1 MLSYDLSHTTFSTQH
16 SAFSTHIRGGDILE
30 RIGIYGGTYSPP
42 HIGHIRAAEY
52 AIGALKLDRL
62 LLIPTGVSP
71 HKEMAAGASSADRLE
86 MLRLSSSGIER
97 AEVSDMEIR
106 RAGSS
111 YTVDTLRTLKEQNPD
126 SQLVLLMG
134 TDMFLSFTSW
144 REPEA
149 IMQLAVLAV
158 FCRGEKGERQRI
170 KDQKA
175 ALEAMG
181 ARVELVANP
190 VTAISST
197 DLRRM
202 LIFGCG
208 DPFLMPGVGD
218 YIRANGLYGTGKDRR
233 NLSMEALEAEVISL
247 MNPNRVAH
255 VLGCRDTAVELAKVY
270 GENEVDAARAGLLHD
285 ITKAIDGPLQLTLC
299 AEYGMI
305 LDTFSRRFP
314 KTLHALTGSLVA
326 QRVFGENEHVVS
338 AICHHTTGR
347 ANMTLLEKIIYIAD
361 YVEPNRDFPGVEEM
375 RRLAYTDL
383 DAAVLM
389 GLESAV
395 AHVRRQGQAL
405 APATIE
411 ALEYLRTQN

>member
-1 MLSYDLSHTTFSTQH
+1 M
-16 SAFSTHIRGGDILE
+16 E

-42 HIGHIRAAEY
+42 HIGHLKAAEY
-52 AIGALKLDRL
+52 AIEALGLDRL

-71 HKEMAAGASSADRLE
+71 HKAMSAGATSADRLE
-86 MLRLSSSGIER
+86 MLRLSAAGMEK
-97 AEVSDMEIR
+97 AQVSDLEIR
-106 RAGSS
+106 RQGSS
-111 YTVDTLRTLKEQNPD
+111 YTVDTLRTIREENPGAE
-126 SQLVLLMG
+126 LVLLMG
-134 TDMFLSFTSW
+134 TDMFVSFLSW

-149 IMQLAVLAV
+149 ILALATLAV
-158 FCRGEKGERQRI
+158 FCRGERGERQRI
-170 KDQKA
+170 EAQKEN
-175 ALEAMG
+175 LEAMG
-181 ARVELVANP
+181 AKIRLVENP
-190 VTAISST
+190 VNAISST

-202 LIFGCG
+202 LVFGCA

-218 YIRANGLYGTGKDRR
+218 FIREKGLYGLDRNR
-233 NLSMEALEAEVISL
+233 KNLPMEALETEVIAL

-255 VLGCRDTAVELAKVY
+255 VLGCRDTAVELARVY

-299 AEYGMI
+299 DEYGI
-305 LDTFSRRFP
+305 VLDTFSRSFP

-326 QRVFGENEHVVS
+326 ERIFGENENVVS

-375 RRLAYTDL
+375 RAMAYTDL
-383 DAAVLM
+383 DRAVLM

-395 AHVRRQGQAL
+395 AHVRRQGQGL
-405 APATIE
+405 APATLE
-411 ALEYLRTQN
+411 ALEFLKHQ

>member
-1 MLSYDLSHTTFSTQH
+1 M
-16 SAFSTHIRGGDILE
+16 E

-52 AIGALKLDRL
+52 AIEACKLDRL

-71 HKEMAAGASSADRLE
+71 HKEMAAGATAADRLQ
-86 MLRLSSSGIER
+86 MLRLSAAGIKK
-97 AEVSDMEIR
+97 AQVSDMELKR
-106 RAGSS
+106 EGRS
-111 YTVDTLRTLKEQNPD
+111 YTVDTLGQLRAENPGAE
-126 SQLVLLMG
+126 LVLLMG
-134 TDMFLSFTSW
+134 TDMFLSFLTW
-144 REPEA
+144 REPEHIA
-149 IMQLAVLAV
+149 ALATLAV
-158 FCRGEKGERQRI
+158 FCRGEKGERERI
-170 KDQKA
+170 GEQKRL
-175 ALEAMG
+175 LEAMG
-181 ARVELVANP
+181 ARVELVENP

-202 LIFGCG
+202 LVFGCA
-208 DPFLMPGVGD
+208 DPFLVPGVDD
-218 YIRANGLYGTGKDRR
+218 YIREHGLYGTGKNRKG
-233 NLSMEALEAEVISL
+233 LSMEELESEVIAL

-255 VLGCRDTAVELAKVY
+255 VLGCRDCAIELARHY
-270 GENEVDAARAGLLHD
+270 GENETDAARAGLLHD

-326 QRVFGENEHVVS
+326 GRIFGENERVVS

-375 RRLAYTDL
+375 REMAFRDL
-383 DAAVLM
+383 DKAVLM

-395 AHVRRQGQAL
+395 AHVGRQGQEL
-405 APATIE
+405 APATLE
-411 ALEYLRTQN
+411 ALEFLRNQE

>member
-1 MLSYDLSHTTFSTQH
+1 M
-16 SAFSTHIRGGDILE
+16 E

-42 HIGHIRAAEY
+42 HIGHMKAAEY
-52 AIGALKLDRL
+52 AIEALKLDRL

-71 HKEMAAGASSADRLE
+71 HKAMSAGATSADRLQ
-86 MLRLSSSGIER
+86 MLRLSAANMEKAR
-97 AEVSDMEIR
+97 VSDIEILR
-106 RAGSS
+106 QGSS
-111 YTVDTLRTLKEQNPD
+111 YTVDTLRQIKAENPGAE
-126 SQLVLLMG
+126 LVLLMG
-134 TDMFLSFTSW
+134 TDMFVSFLSW

-149 IMQLAVLAV
+149 IMALATLAV
-158 FCRGEKGERQRI
+158 FCRGERGEQERI
-170 KDQKA
+170 EAQKA
-175 ALEAMG
+175 KLEALG
-181 ARVELVANP
+181 ARVELVRNP
-190 VTAISST
+190 VNAISST

-202 LIFGCG
+202 LVFGCA

-218 YIRANGLYGTGKDRR
+218 FIREKGLYGLDRNRR
-233 NLSMEALEAEVISL
+233 NLPMEELEKEVIAL

-255 VLGCRDTAVELAKVY
+255 VLGCRDTAVELARVY

-299 AEYGMI
+299 DEYGI
-305 LDTFSRRFP
+305 VLDTFSRSFP

-326 QRVFGENEHVVS
+326 ERIFGENENVVS

-375 RRLAYTDL
+375 RAMAYTDL
-383 DAAVLM
+383 DKAVLM

-395 AHVRRQGQAL
+395 AHVRRQGQGL
-405 APATIE
+405 APATLE
-411 ALEYLRTQN
+411 ALEFLRNQK

>member
-1 MLSYDLSHTTFSTQH
+1 M
-16 SAFSTHIRGGDILE
+16 E

-52 AIGALKLDRL
+52 AIKACKLDRL

-71 HKEMAAGASSADRLE
+71 HKGMSTGATSADRLQ
-86 MLRLSSSGIER
+86 MLRLSAEGLEK
-97 AEVSDMEIR
+97 AEVSDIELKR
-106 RAGSS
+106 EGRS
-111 YTVDTLRTLKEQNPD
+111 YTVDTLRAIREENPG
-126 SQLVLLMG
+126 SELVLLMG
-134 TDMFLSFTSW
+134 TDMFTSFLTW

-149 IMQLAVLAV
+149 IMKLATLAV
-158 FCRGEKGERQRI
+158 FCRGEKGEQAKIRE
-170 KDQKA
+170 QKL

-181 ARVELVANP
+181 AKIELVENP

-202 LIFGCG
+202 LVFGCG

-218 YIRANGLYGTGKDRR
+218 YIREKSLYGTGKNRK
-233 NLSMEALEAEVISL
+233 NLTMEELEAEVIAL
-247 MNPNRVAH
+247 LNPNRVAH
-255 VLGCRDTAVELAKVY
+255 VLGCRDCAMELAKRY
-270 GENEVDAARAGLLHD
+270 GENETDAARAGLLHD

-299 AEYGMI
+299 AEYGI
-305 LDTFSRRFP
+305 VLDTFSKAYP

-326 QRVFGENEHVVS
+326 ERIFGENEDVVR

-361 YVEPNRDFPGVEEM
+361 YVERNRNFPGVEEM
-375 RRLAYTDL
+375 RAMAYTDL
-383 DAAVLM
+383 DRAVLM

-395 AHVRRQGQAL
+395 AHVKRQGQGL
-405 APATIE
+405 APATLE
-411 ALEYLRTQN
+411 ALEFLRNQNA

>member
-1 MLSYDLSHTTFSTQH
+1 M
-16 SAFSTHIRGGDILE
+16 E

-42 HIGHIRAAEY
+42 HIGHLKAAEY
-52 AIGALKLDRL
+52 AIEALGLDRL

-71 HKEMAAGASSADRLE
+71 HKAMSAGATSADRLE
-86 MLRLSSSGIER
+86 MLRLSAAGMEK
-97 AEVSDMEIR
+97 AQVSDLEIR
-106 RAGSS
+106 RQGSS
-111 YTVDTLRTLKEQNPD
+111 YTVDTLRTIREENPGAE
-126 SQLVLLMG
+126 LVLLMG
-134 TDMFLSFTSW
+134 TDMFVSFLSW

-149 IMQLAVLAV
+149 IMALATLAV
-158 FCRGEKGERQRI
+158 FCRGERGERERI
-170 KDQKA
+170 EAQKEN
-175 ALEAMG
+175 LEAMG
-181 ARVELVANP
+181 AKIRLVENP
-190 VTAISST
+190 VNAISST

-202 LIFGCG
+202 LVFGCA

-218 YIRANGLYGTGKDRR
+218 YIREKGLYGLDRER
-233 NLSMEALEAEVISL
+233 KNLPMEELEEAVIAL

-255 VLGCRDTAVELAKVY
+255 VLGCRDTAVELARVY

-299 AEYGMI
+299 DEYGI
-305 LDTFSRRFP
+305 VLDTFSRSFP

-326 QRVFGENEHVVS
+326 QRIFGENENVVS

-375 RRLAYTDL
+375 RAMAYTDL
-383 DAAVLM
+383 DRAVLM

-395 AHVRRQGQAL
+395 AHVRRQGQGL
-405 APATIE
+405 APATLE
-411 ALEYLRTQN
+411 ALEFLKHQ